1 MSCASDIIRQTPIT
15 CYLTF
20 SKEVDGASE
29 DCLVVSDNGLIEHF
43 QQNPNDPSSYTF
55 LLNGRSVGFVYLY
68 LKENS
73 VDDLYGNWNI
83 QSNTLSIYKG
93 RIEKGSF
100 IVDSVE
106 FIPVLS
112 SPYSTNPSAY
122 SPFYI
127 PVLVQ
132 LPVSANTVD
141 STKIVVTSGIISDL
155 VQSNSQWSFYISPFH
170 QSKIVVE
177 CLEGAFMDVDNR
189 LSEPSQKLVLDIWY
203 ETTECVFLGPSIARE
218 LSTFITVVCERM
230 LTVLESDLV
239 CSNCTITSMNAISD
253 EDRIVIS
260 VVPNTG
266 VPSFS
271 TAFTKQFKNLYSVS
285 ASPLTV
291 SVNLTSSVVPFDI
304 SSITTKS
311 TASCYLYQEAI
322 LSSYTSVY
330 QIVTVCSNSVYAVSN
345 NWLNTNSVIY
355 KTTEEYISQ
364 RIAYVLIPYGQSKTI
379 SINSG
384 IFYDRTGFLAS
395 SSTTIVEAK
404 RTPLNVTL
412 SLVEGDTS
420 LIVRLRAT
428 FVNFC
433 ITSDVTADSLQLQG
447 TCVGYTPILI
457 QKTGYFALFSI
468 TTTSSCYMDATF
480 KGGVVRSS
488 VISDEYNIASNT
500 VRINFVAPSFGITS
514 TLDSI
519 TSVYTKE
526 VTFRLFAEGT
536 ITTIHK
542 EDVIT
547 TNCGIDS
554 FVVGSITP
562 NTVVDVRITIQREGD
577 FSLQIPEGELTIES
591 GATNRLWMITVK
603 YVVEKETPVV
613 YVHHLQNLEYIN
625 KPLIVDVTFSLRV
638 NVFNE
643 TCIETTNLDNFII
656 SDYNPYFVVE
666 AFPLKEGNI
675 TIQVKKGLIVKSRII
690 HRLC

>member
-1 MSCASDIIRQTPIT
+1 MSCASDVIRQTSIS

-20 SKEVDGASE
+20 SKEVNSASE
-29 DCLVVSDNGLIEHF
+29 DCLVVSDNGIIESF
-43 QQNPNDPSSYTF
+43 QRNPNDPSSYTF
-55 LLNGRSVGFVYLY
+55 LLNGRNVGFVYLY

-73 VDDLYGNWNI
+73 VNDLYGNWNI

-93 RIEKGSF
+93 RIENGSF

-112 SPYSTNPSAY
+112 SPYSTNPSAF

-127 PVLVQ
+127 PVLIQ
-132 LPVSANTVD
+132 LPVAASTVD

-155 VQSNSQWSFYISPFH
+155 IQGNSQWSFYISPFH

-177 CLEGAFMDVDNR
+177 CLEGAFVDMDNR
-189 LSEPSQKLVLDIWY
+189 LSEPSKKLVLDVWY
-203 ETTECVFLGPSIARE
+203 ETTECVFLGPSIARD
-218 LSTFITVVCERM
+218 LSTFISVVCERM

-285 ASPLTV
+285 ASTLTV

-562 NTVVDVRITIQREGD
+562 NTVVDVRITIQEEGD

-613 YVHHLQNLEYIN
+613 YVHRLQNVEYIN

-643 TCIETTNLDNFII
+643 TCIETTNLDNLII
-656 SDYNPYFVVE
+656 SDYNPYFIVE